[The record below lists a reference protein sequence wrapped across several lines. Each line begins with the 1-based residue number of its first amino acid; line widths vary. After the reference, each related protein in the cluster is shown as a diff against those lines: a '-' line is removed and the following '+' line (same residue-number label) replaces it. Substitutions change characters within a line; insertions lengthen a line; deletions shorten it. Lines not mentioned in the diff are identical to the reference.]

1 MNRKKTR
8 IFIHNGSKKLFV
20 FFFALILTC
29 GCEKKQEIKQPQVSA
44 QQTPSTETRISTQAQ
59 NKKVPEQPLYPVK
72 KEEQTK
78 PPAWLKEIA
87 SINNQYY
94 DTWKEKSSTDSSAV
108 LIASLTSSG
117 TTPSVSTQSTPST
130 AVSARETTKSS
141 YTPIVKRPET
151 QPQVPSV
158 SISRNTSV
166 GSISSSSSSSSSSSP
181 SSPPA
186 SPTPSAAE
194 DSSPKENNTPQASGV
209 TVTRS
214 IQPFTGGAY
223 VRLNIIVSNNSVN
236 GIIVTENIPESYTV
250 ASSTPSIS
258 KKTGNSI
265 KWLFYGASLTNQT
278 ITYEL
283 RGSGKATISGAF
295 SSSLGSGST
304 TGDSQIGQ

>member
-1 MNRKKTR
+1 MNRKRTK
-8 IFIHNGSKKLFV
+8 IFICDESKKLFV
-20 FFFALILTC
+20 FFFALILVC
-29 GCEKKQEIKQPQVSA
+29 GCEKKHEIKQPQVST
-44 QQTPSTETRISTQAQ
+44 QQTLSTETKISH
-59 NKKVPEQPLYPVK
+59 QPQTKNISQKSFYPVK
-72 KEEQTK
+72 KEEQAK

-94 DTWKEKSSTDSSAV
+94 DTWKEKSSKDSSTV

-117 TTPSVSTQSTPST
+117 TASSVSTQSTSSMTSST
-130 AVSARETTKSS
+130 RETTRPG
-141 YTPIVKRPET
+141 YTPIVRRTET
-151 QPQVPSV
+151 QPQVSSG
-158 SISRNTSV
+158 SISRATSS
-166 GSISSSSSSSSSSSP
+166 GSISPSSSTSP
-181 SSPPA
+181 SSQPI

-194 DSSPKENNTPQASGV
+194 DSSPKENITPQTPGV

-214 IQPFTGGAY
+214 IQPFTDGAY
-223 VRLNIIVSNNSVN
+223 VRLNVIVSDNRVN

-250 ASSTPSIS
+250 ANSTPSIS
-258 KKTGNSI
+258 KRTGNSI
-265 KWLFYGASLTNQT
+265 KWLFYGTSLTNQT